1 MITVKFLKA
10 WKGEVAVAP
19 DATLGQLL
27 AALHA
32 ASSIEP
38 AACAS
43 LIVKGKKVEIG
54 TTCHDTRID
63 ALGIVHNTPVM
74 LVCHDAGVLAMLET
88 ERRMKRLA
96 DVEAAARLISD
107 RDGAGL
113 VELSL
118 TNQDGSAISMPEADR
133 KALSL
138 GMMLHAKVRTLI
150 LAPSPHLQPDRA

>member
-27 AALHA
+27 AALHT

-54 TTCHDTRID
+54 TRCHDTRID
-63 ALGIVHNTPVM
+63 ALGIVHNSFLEYGRACEYALRHAFGGIACLFGM
-74 LVCHDAGVLAMLET
+74 LG
-88 ERRMKRLA
+88 
-96 DVEAAARLISD
+96 
-107 RDGAGL
+107 GAPRGCL
-113 VELSL
+113 PASWPR
-118 TNQDGSAISMPEADR
+118 GP
-133 KALSL
+133 
-138 GMMLHAKVRTLI
+138 
-150 LAPSPHLQPDRA
+150 